1 MKKYLRRITAV
12 LATVMISA
20 ASFPTAVFAESVTSI
35 VMTYQDKTYTK
46 QIYGVE
52 TDKIKEGADTD
63 GLKDIGGLIDSL
75 TFLLNGEV
83 QFDKAAVTSAVKS
96 AIMAGQTGINIDL
109 SGYVRGAST
118 ASATPAAVTPS
129 SSATVENTETTAASS
144 DDSSLTDRMFVL
156 SEAST
161 KFRANEDRAKNI
173 RNAASKINGMVIL
186 PGQLFSCTT
195 AFGPRLVSNGYG
207 LGNVISGD
215 TYVKGVGGGIC
226 QVSSTLNLAVLRAG
240 IVPTERHNH
249 SHRSSYIA
257 SGLDATI
264 SGSSLDYK
272 FINPYNAPI
281 MISAVTNGG
290 VITISILSSENVL
303 KGVVYE
309 PAVSGSKMS
318 NTTHIVGK
326 LAGMQISD
334 RVAYSSRYK
343 Q

>member
-1 MKKYLRRITAV
+1 MKKIIRKMTSVISV
-12 LATVMISA
+12 LLAIVILVPES
-20 ASFPTAVFAESVTSI
+20 VFADSVTSV

-46 QIYGVE
+46 QIYGTEVE
-52 TDKIKEGADTD
+52 SIKAGVDTD

-75 TFLLNGEV
+75 TFVTNGDV
-83 QFDKAAVTSAVKS
+83 KIDKAAVTAAVKS

-109 SGYVRGAST
+109 AKYTKDALAAST
-118 ASATPAAVTPS
+118 AAAVTQAP
-129 SSATVENTETTAASS
+129 AADQTAAAATP
-144 DDSSLTDRMFVL
+144 LTAAGYKL

-161 KFRANEDRAKNI
+161 KFRANEDRAQNV
-173 RNAASKINGMVIL
+173 RNAASKINGMVIM

-195 AFGPRLVSNGYG
+195 AFGPRLTSNGYG

-240 IVPTERHNH
+240 IVPIERHNH

-272 FINPYNAPI
+272 FINPYDAPI
-281 MISAVTNGG
+281 FISAVTNGG
-290 VITISILSSENVL
+290 VITISILSSEDVL
-303 KGVVYE
+303 KGITYE
-309 PAVSGSKMS
+309 PVVSGGKMS
-318 NTTHIVGK
+318 NTTHVVGK
-326 LAGMQISD
+326 FAGLQVSD
-334 RVAYSSRYK
+334 RIAYSSRYK